1 MTKIF
6 IKPDKA
12 EYINELLKKQGFQKE
27 YRVLCASEIKQDVD
41 YINTHKNEFTVFQG
55 KDENYTLTSDAYLD
69 RFYLR
74 DDVNAIYFD
83 CYFDRTPI
91 EDMKLLAAFFQL
103 KANCISHIEGSDIW
117 LERGELTDAQKK
129 LIISKTKEKPGPELL
144 PEEEQR
150 TPDIQGGNL
159 LCKSW
164 GLEPFWVIM
173 GSVDRP
179 TFLKEKKYKDDLYNS
194 VYRDNNGYSFM
205 MLPLLKLGYQGDQ
218 RWEIFESA
226 WGLGLR
232 EHHAFFLPF
241 IYNVHYNTKKT
252 QDEYATEMAEF
263 YTTDE
268 LLERLGKVM
277 TSASDRTDF
286 SLVGGAVKGNN
297 LDKSFGRDCA
307 LKQSLYMLSKAI
319 RIKSGMPIQRL
330 CIDDSGIYL
339 LNKKQRMDLVSK
351 FLSGNIRITIN

>member
-27 YRVLCASEIKQDVD
+27 YRVLCDSEIKQDVD

-91 EDMKLLAAFFQL
+91 EDMKLLAAFVQL

-117 LERGELTDAQKK
+117 LERGELTEAQKK

-144 PEEEQR
+144 PEEEQSI
-150 TPDIQGGNL
+150 PDIQAGIL

-173 GSVDRP
+173 GKVEKP

-232 EHHAFFLPF
+232 EHPAFFLPF
-241 IYNVHYNTKKT
+241 VYNATYLTKKT
-252 QDEYATEMAEF
+252 QDDNAKELAEF
-263 YTTDE
+263 YTMDE
-268 LLERLGKVM
+268 LLARLGKVM
-277 TSASDRTDF
+277 SSESYRTGF
-286 SLVGGAVKGNN
+286 CLVKGVVKGVR
-297 LDKSFGRDCA
+297 LDKERGRDGA
-307 LKQSLYMLSKAI
+307 ISQVLYMLSKAI
-319 RIKSGMPIQRL
+319 RIKSGLPIKQMIKEEGIQLVTSTNKL
-330 CIDDSGIYL
+330 CV
-339 LNKKQRMDLVSK
+339 VSK
-351 FLSGNIRITIN
+351 SLAEDIHV